1 MIDLRSKILN
11 IAAGMLIGALLCV
24 SLYKIPQAVGADWEK
39 SLPFTPQQLAIMK
52 QVKLALSTYQVDGDK
67 KGKVDDMKMYYGALK
82 GLVESL
88 DDPYTRF
95 VEPKALEEE
104 NMEMEGEY
112 GGLGIYM
119 ASRDGRT
126 IVIAPI
132 EDTPADRA
140 GIKPLDEII
149 KVDDKNVMGMDSDE
163 VVKMLRGPAGKS
175 VTIQIRRKNVDKLI
189 PVKIVREIIKIK
201 TVRMEMLN
209 DGIAYI
215 KLNHFN
221 LKTDGELRAAIKK
234 ATDKKAKGII
244 MDLRNNPGGLLDVC
258 VDVTSQFIPKGVVVG
273 MKGRFDK
280 ANDTLYA
287 KEGRANNLPLVVIV
301 NEGSASAAEIFAGA
315 VKDHKRGTIVGMKTF
330 GKGSVQTLFNLPDGS
345 GIYVTIARYH
355 TPSGFVLDHKGLQ
368 PDVKVEGEPKKD
380 KKEDKQLQKALGVL
394 KQKIKEKK

>member
-1 MIDLRSKILN
+1 MRSKILN

-163 VVKMLRGPAGKS
+163 VVKMLRGPAGKP

>member
-1 MIDLRSKILN
+1 
-11 IAAGMLIGALLCV
+11 MLIGALLCV

-163 VVKMLRGPAGKS
+163 VVKMLRGPAGKP

-234 ATDKKAKGII
+234 AADKKAKGII

-368 PDVKVEGEPKKD
+368 PDIKVEGEPKKD

>member
-1 MIDLRSKILN
+1 M
-11 IAAGMLIGALLCV
+11 
-24 SLYKIPQAVGADWEK
+24 IPQAVGADWER
-39 SLPFTPQQLAIMK
+39 SLPFTPRQLAIIK

-67 KGKVDDMKMYYGALK
+67 KGKIDDTKMYYGALK
-82 GLVESL
+82 GLVSSIE
-88 DDPYTRF
+88 DPYTRF
-95 VEPKALEEE
+95 VEPDDLAEE
-104 NMEMEGEY
+104 NLEIEGEY

-149 KVDDKNVMGMDSDE
+149 KVDDTNVIGMESDE
-163 VVKMLRGPAGKS
+163 VVKMLRGPAGKP
-175 VTIQIRRKNVDKLI
+175 VELQIRRKNVDKLI

-201 TVRMEMLN
+201 TVRLEMLG
-209 DGIAYI
+209 DGVAYI

-221 LKTDGELRAAIKK
+221 LKTNEELRNALSTAM
-234 ATDKKAKGII
+234 TKKAKGVI

-258 VDVTSQFIPKGVVVG
+258 VDVTSQFISEGVVVG
-273 MKGRFDK
+273 MKGRFEG

-287 KEGRANNLPLVVIV
+287 KKGLANDLPLVVLV
-301 NEGSASAAEIFAGA
+301 NEGSASASEIFAGA
-315 VKDHKRGTIVGMKTF
+315 VKDHKRGTIVGTKTF

-355 TPSGFVLDHKGLQ
+355 TPSGFVLDHKGLE
-368 PDVKVEGEPKKD
+368 PDIKVAGEPQKDKKKD
-380 KKEDKQLQKALGVL
+380 KQFQKALDVL
-394 KQKIKEKK
+394 KQKMKTEAK

>member
-1 MIDLRSKILN
+1 MRSKILN
-11 IAAGMLIGALLCV
+11 IAAGMLIGALFCV

>member
-1 MIDLRSKILN
+1 MRSKILN

>member
-1 MIDLRSKILN
+1 
-11 IAAGMLIGALLCV
+11 MLIGALLCV

-234 ATDKKAKGII
+234 AADKKAKGII

-368 PDVKVEGEPKKD
+368 PDIKVEGEPKKD

>member
-1 MIDLRSKILN
+1 
-11 IAAGMLIGALLCV
+11 MLIGALLCV

-163 VVKMLRGPAGKS
+163 VVKMLRGPAGKP
-175 VTIQIRRKNVDKLI
+175 VTIQIRRKIVDKLI

-234 ATDKKAKGII
+234 AADKKAKGII

>member
-1 MIDLRSKILN
+1 
-11 IAAGMLIGALLCV
+11 MLIGALLCV

-163 VVKMLRGPAGKS
+163 VVKMLRGPAGKP

-234 ATDKKAKGII
+234 AADKKAKGII

>member
-1 MIDLRSKILN
+1 
-11 IAAGMLIGALLCV
+11 MLIGALLCV

-163 VVKMLRGPAGKS
+163 VVKMLRGPAGKP

-234 ATDKKAKGII
+234 AADKKAKGII

-287 KEGRANNLPLVVIV
+287 KDGRANNLPLVVIV

-368 PDVKVEGEPKKD
+368 PNIKVEGEPKKD

>member
-1 MIDLRSKILN
+1 MRSKILN

-39 SLPFTPQQLAIMK
+39 SLAFTPQQLAIMK

-163 VVKMLRGPAGKS
+163 VVKMLRGPAGKP

-234 ATDKKAKGII
+234 AADKKAKGII